1 MKLVLTI
8 STTKLF
14 LAEILDVDYNFHRW
28 TSKPTEIYSV
38 NSKRTCKPPEL
49 HTIMKKCNGTGLVLK
64 ICETKNNVWKK
75 YRLSIQNSIDNHI
88 KITYIKPNF
97 ASLNREICLTKP
109 VFMGFVG
116 LFILDWR

>member
-97 ASLNREICLTKP
+97 ASLNNGLKCRKP
-109 VFMGFVG
+109 VFMRVSGIC
-116 LFILDWR
+116 FIKWL